1 MQEVSK
7 IKHDHFAKIQFPA
20 GPIRDSKLLQANMI
34 QQLTDYQD
42 TLTQDLN
49 LQFVH
54 TMQETLFPRQL
65 IYYILPI

>member
-1 MQEVSK
+1 MQEEHYALRQIGALS
-7 IKHDHFAKIQFPA
+7 
-20 GPIRDSKLLQANMI
+20 IRDSKLLQANMI

-65 IYYILPI
+65 IYYILPS